1 MSIMIS
7 GLFGRNGSLSM
18 TLLRSELMAK
28 SRDTRKNAKKK
39 PTKSLKE
46 KKKAKQAKKKEKEHL

>member
-7 GLFGRNGSLSM
+7 ELFGRNGFLSM
-18 TLLRSELMAK
+18 TLLRSKLMAK

-46 KKKAKQAKKKEKEHL
+46 KKKAKQEKKKEK